1 MAIYAI
7 YKFKLSPFSCVTE
20 GNLPFSEPPADSS
33 NKTND
38 VNLLLN
44 QYLRDLTR
52 QNEVEKF
59 SLTML
64 SQQGRVTLL
73 RMEKPETLEQYAKM
87 PQTGEINKLF
97 LPSYPYTYVV
107 VDCREGKKMIA
118 INTDNDAWRNT
129 DTAANL
135 LKKSLNELMKSK
147 EVAYT
152 IDIQPEGFPRDFW
165 EYNSYLIKVLRKK
178 PKKLSIYL
186 TNGLGDS
193 KIEALFKRKRYIGT
207 LLKETFGSK
216 RSRHDYYD
224 PDGSQIISKHG
235 KTTLEQL
242 AVIITS
248 EIVRDSFGL
257 SMTYEGGVV
266 VSCGKD
272 VRAEYDMKY
281 DTFLSMTHVN
291 LFGQSEIEDWLDG
304 VVDKIK
310 RLKDGVSAEQKTNRK
325 RKRRVQD
332 TSAAL
337 NLF

>member
-1 MAIYAI
+1 MANYAI
-7 YKFKLSPFSCVTE
+7 YKFELNPFSYIAE
-20 GNLPFSEPPADSS
+20 GNLPFTEIHADSS
-33 NKTND
+33 NKTSD
-38 VNLLLN
+38 VNMLLN
-44 QYLRDLTR
+44 QYLGELTR

-64 SQQGRVTLL
+64 AQQDRVTLL

-87 PQTGEINKLF
+87 PQTGEINKVF

-107 VDCREGKKMIA
+107 VDCREGKNMIA

-129 DTAANL
+129 DTAAKL
-135 LKKSLNELMKSK
+135 LMKSLNELMKSK
-147 EVAYT
+147 EVAYN
-152 IDIQPEGFPRDFW
+152 INIKPEGLPRDFW
-165 EYNSYLIKVLRKK
+165 AYNAYLVKVQHKK

-186 TNGLGDS
+186 TNGLADPR
-193 KIEALFKRKRYIGT
+193 IEAMFKRKRYISL

-216 RSRHDYYD
+216 RSKHDYYD
-224 PDGSQIISKHG
+224 PEGSQIISRHG

-242 AVIITS
+242 AVLITS

-257 SMTYEGGVV
+257 SMSYEGGIVV
-266 VSCGKD
+266 TCGKD
-272 VRAEYDMKY
+272 VRAEFEMEY
-281 DTFLSMTHVN
+281 DTFLSMTQCN
-291 LFGQSEIEDWLDG
+291 LFGQSNIEYWLDG
-304 VVDKIK
+304 VVDKINK
-310 RLKDGVSAEQKTNRK
+310 LRDGASVEQKAIRK